1 MEKYNKS
8 IGGAGEEAAAK
19 YLRRKG
25 YKILER
31 NYHIRGGELDIIAQ
45 KDGYIVFVEVK
56 TRSNNGYGGGL
67 YAVTPTK
74 QQRLLKA
81 AACYLLG
88 WGDVPAR
95 FDVIAVDGHFD
106 GKRLHVSNLEHI
118 ENAF

>member
-45 KDGYIVFVEVK
+45 KDGYIVFVEV
-56 TRSNNGYGGGL
+56 
-67 YAVTPTK
+67 
-74 QQRLLKA
+74 
-81 AACYLLG
+81 
-88 WGDVPAR
+88 
-95 FDVIAVDGHFD
+95 
-106 GKRLHVSNLEHI
+106 
-118 ENAF
+118 ENPL